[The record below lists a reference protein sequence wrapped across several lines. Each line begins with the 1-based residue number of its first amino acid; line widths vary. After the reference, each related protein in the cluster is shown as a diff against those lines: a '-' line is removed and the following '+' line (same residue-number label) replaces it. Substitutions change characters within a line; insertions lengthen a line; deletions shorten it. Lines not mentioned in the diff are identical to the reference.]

1 MTVEISFP
9 VEFVVHGVP
18 VSLQVKRAD
27 ARANW
32 RDRIRRASL
41 QVLPEGHFA
50 TKAPV
55 AVTLLYFPDKDMQ
68 GDIDN
73 IVKPILDAL
82 GQHIYL
88 DDRQVERVWVQKFE
102 PDRIFPF
109 SSPSPS
115 LTLALR
121 GVKPLLYVRVSN
133 DPAEGL
139 M

>member
-1 MTVEISFP
+1 VTVDISFP
-9 VEFVVHGVP
+9 VEFVVQGVP

-27 ARANW
+27 AKANW
-32 RDRIRRASL
+32 KDRIRRASVP
-41 QVLPEGHFA
+41 VLPEGHFA
-50 TKAPV
+50 TRDSV
-55 AVTLLYFPDKDMQ
+55 AVTLLYFPDKNMQ

-109 SSPSPS
+109 SRPSPS

-121 GVKPLLYVRVSN
+121 GVKPLLYVRISN

-139 M
+139 V